1 MTNEYEKK
9 HHLTHQNYFNL
20 PVTFQK
26 CSIFEQHYIDARDKP
41 DNIIVF
47 GLFFFEEISAI
58 WELFPAMITQKF
70 NEFNVSTNQIT
81 IQKPHRIFT
90 IFSPTPETASSISYF
105 PLRVTF
111 HVLSLSHRIIF
122 LRCSDEININIK
134 NQKQIK
140 DN

>member
-1 MTNEYEKK
+1 M
-9 HHLTHQNYFNL
+9 
-20 PVTFQK
+20 
-26 CSIFEQHYIDARDKP
+26 RDKP
-41 DNIIVF
+41 DNIIIF
-47 GLFFFEEISAI
+47 SLFFFEEIFAI
-58 WELFPAMITQKF
+58 WELFLAMITQKF

-111 HVLSLSHRIIF
+111 HVLSLSHHIIF
-122 LRCSDEININIK
+122 LWYSDKININIK

-140 DN
+140 DY